1 MMYTGKGDIMS
12 KKQIFIGEF
21 IGTFMLLLFGCGT
34 VAVTVLFGSLVGQ
47 FQIAVCWGITITL
60 SIYMTRHICNA
71 HFNPAV
77 TIAMAVSGRLK
88 VKEVPVYL
96 IAQFLGAFAGALVVY
111 ILFSPS
117 IAAFESANGIVRG
130 TFESVATAK
139 MFGEY
144 YVQPGS
150 TAVVSMGLACLA
162 ELVGTFILIFA
173 IFSLTEGC
181 NVGRPDS
188 NLGPVYIGLT
198 VSIIQCLVAP
208 LTQAGLN
215 PARDFSPRLVAL
227 IFGWGAWSFPDA
239 VGGAVWV
246 YILAPIAG
254 GLLAALVFTKIV
266 QPAMTERNAAE

>member
-1 MMYTGKGDIMS
+1 MS

-77 TIAMAVSGRLK
+77 TIAMAASGRLK
-88 VKEVPVYL
+88 AREVPVYL

-111 ILFSPS
+111 LLFSPS
-117 IAAFESANGIVRG
+117 IAAFEASNGIVRG

-144 YVQPGS
+144 YIQPGS
-150 TAVVSMGLACLA
+150 TAVVGMGLACLA
-162 ELVGTFILIFA
+162 ELIGTFILIFA

-239 VGGAVWV
+239 AGGAVWV
-246 YILAPIAG
+246 YILSPILG

-266 QPAMTERNAAE
+266 QPAMTEKNNIE

>member
-1 MMYTGKGDIMS
+1 MDAYSNKNA
-12 KKQIFIGEF
+12 FLGEF
-21 IGTFMLLLFGCGT
+21 IGTFMLVFFGCST
-34 VAVTVLFGSLVGQ
+34 VAVTVLFGTLVGQ

-77 TIAMAVSGRLK
+77 TIAMAASGRLK

-96 IAQFLGAFAGALVVY
+96 IAQFLGAFVGALGVY
-111 ILFSPS
+111 LLFSPS
-117 IAAFESANGIVRG
+117 IAAFEAANGIVRG
-130 TFESVATAK
+130 TFDSVATAK

-150 TAVVSMGLACLA
+150 TAVVGMGLACAA
-162 ELVGTFILIFA
+162 ELIGTFILIFA
-173 IFSLTEGC
+173 IFCLTEGC

-198 VSIIQCLVAP
+198 VTIIQCIIAP

-227 IFGWGAWSFPDA
+227 IFGWGAWAFPDA
-239 VGGAVWV
+239 AGGAVWV
-246 YILAPIAG
+246 YILAPVLG
-254 GLLAALVFTKIV
+254 GLLAALVFTRV
-266 QPAMTERNAAE
+266 VEPAMRAKA